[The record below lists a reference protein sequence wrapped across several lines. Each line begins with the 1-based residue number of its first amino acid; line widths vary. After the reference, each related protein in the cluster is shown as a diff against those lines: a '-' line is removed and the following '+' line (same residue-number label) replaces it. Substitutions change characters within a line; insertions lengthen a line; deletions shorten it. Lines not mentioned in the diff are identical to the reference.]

1 MNNTEVIKLIQDM
14 VYLINELMPDEEY
27 QGMYDID
34 EVLKDANKAVDFLRG
49 NDNG

>member
-27 QGMYDID
+27 RGMYNID
-34 EVLKDANKAVDFLRG
+34 EVLSDANKAVDFLRS